1 MWIDCEGVWADASTP
16 CFECYSIPL
25 HGGSRDG
32 ERLVA
37 HIFRFFSAR
46 KRHQQLSFPF
56 LLPCGCTGPPVLPVV
71 CSPSWMFETGELDT
85 VSYCAGQG
93 EGAIDREQKEKLNP
107 PWRQG
112 KSLPGIQSTTKL
124 FWSNFGHADRPR
136 QLFRDYKLW
145 ACSCLRTT

>member
-1 MWIDCEGVWADASTP
+1 MCGLMQA
-16 CFECYSIPL
+16 
-25 HGGSRDG
+25 
-32 ERLVA
+32 RLVLNAILYPCMVA
-37 HIFRFFSAR
+37 HGMGKGWWHTSSDFFSAR
-46 KRHQQLSFPF
+46 KRHQQLSFTF

-145 ACSCLRTT
+145 ACSCLQTT